1 MTELAAVWH
10 RKQVMRELSS
20 AHRLS
25 AHVGSNRNG
34 RPLVRASLAA
44 VPAIIDGKPTNL
56 LPHHQQLLWRGPHM
70 ALLARGYAEG
80 MLCADLEREWHR
92 TPERY
97 RSPTPIAILNWGD
110 NPELDVS
117 LA

>member
-1 MTELAAVWH
+1 MTELAGVWH

-20 AHRLS
+20 THRPS
-25 AHVGSNRNG
+25 AHVGSGRNG

-44 VPAIIDGKPTNL
+44 APAMIDDKPTNL

-70 ALLARGYAEG
+70 TL
-80 MLCADLEREWHR
+80 LEREWHR
-92 TPERY
+92 IRERY
-97 RSPTPIAILNWGD
+97 RSPAPIAILNWGD
-110 NPELDVS
+110 NPELVVS

>member
-1 MTELAAVWH
+1 
-10 RKQVMRELSS
+10 
-20 AHRLS
+20 
-25 AHVGSNRNG
+25 
-34 RPLVRASLAA
+34 
-44 VPAIIDGKPTNL
+44 
-56 LPHHQQLLWRGPHM
+56 M